1 MSRGAVRLADQVSEY
16 IEAAKTKAATGMS
29 WAEFGETSLGLLRL
43 VVTGLMRVTTISGPQ
58 KKEIAIKAT
67 AELFDALA
75 TRAVPLLLLPI
86 WLVVRPA
93 ARSLV
98 LALAGAVVE
107 LLVAVLRRAKA

>member
-1 MSRGAVRLADQVSEY
+1 MSAATARLGNQISDFISEAR
-16 IEAAKTKAATGMS
+16 EKAAKGTT

-43 VVTGLMRVTTISGPQ
+43 VVPALNRVTTISGAQ
-58 KKEIAIKAT
+58 KKELAIKAV

-75 TRAVPLLLLPI
+75 TRAVPLLLLPV

-93 ARSLV
+93 VRSLV

-107 LLVAVLRRAKA
+107 LLVAVLRRAKS